1 MLSAALILTL
11 TVAADTFG
19 QSSGTT
25 ADVPNSTSPKN
36 ATSSTSTPGDA
47 AARKQAP
54 GVGNFPIIVPSKFN
68 SGAETN
74 SVANKVGADNNSANG
89 ENADNATPPPTPPPP
104 PPSQPPHPP
113 PPPLSPPPS
122 PAAGPPS
129 ASASALGPDVLARP
143 HRAGA
148 S

>member
-11 TVAADTFG
+11 PEAVETFAK
-19 QSSGTT
+19 SSGTT
-25 ADVPNSTSPKN
+25 ADVQNSTSPKN

-89 ENADNATPPPTPPPP
+89 ENADNATPPPTPPPGP
-104 PPSQPPHPP
+104 QSQVSQ
-113 PPPLSPPPS
+113 LSGRTFSRRRIAPERVELT
-122 PAAGPPS
+122 AIKVT
-129 ASASALGPDVLARP
+129 DHV
-143 HRAGA
+143 
-148 S
+148 